1 MAETF
6 WVEVVAADRVVWEG
20 DAVSVIARTTEG
32 DIGIM
37 AHHQP
42 LLAPLVP
49 SSAEITTPDGKREV
63 IAVEGGFLSMTL
75 TRCAIIAPFAQLAR
89 EVTLS
94 EAEAELRAA
103 QKKLDAGD
111 TSEENMRHLNRASA
125 QIKALERRS

>member
-37 AHHQP
+37 AHHEP
-42 LLAPLVP
+42 LIAPLVP
-49 SSAEITTPDGKREV
+49 CAAEVTTPSGSREI

-75 TRCAIIAPFAQLAR
+75 TRCAIIAPFARLAH
-89 EVTLS
+89 EVTLA
-94 EAEAELRAA
+94 EAEAELRDA

-111 TSEENMRHLNRASA
+111 NSDETMRHFNRASA
-125 QIKALERRS
+125 QIKAKARQA